1 MKNFKILMMIFIFNF
16 LLLTSHFSFLYA
28 SDWPSFRGNLQN
40 TGYTDEVVTP
50 PLNLGWQIKLPN
62 NSTIA
67 SSPVVSSGIL
77 YIASEDGFIYALN
90 SFTGEILWK
99 FKTESAIRG
108 TPYAGEDSVWTTSG
122 DGYIYSFD
130 KIFGRLLFKSQT
142 GGQDASSPILSD
154 GKVYIGSGYPKNEVM
169 CFDGLLGNLLGSY
182 KTGQPIYSSPAIYSD
197 SVYIGSDDGKFYG
210 LSKDLVPQKEFKP
223 DKGLIYFSS
232 PAVDNDIIYG
242 LSGDYD
248 KNFYAWD
255 LNTGMEKWR
264 YPTGTNPAKYVMIS
278 SPAVANNLVYF
289 AMGFPTAYLYAL
301 NKDALTLA
309 FKQDIGSSLERG
321 ILSSPAISDKVLYI
335 GSGSSKLYAIDAL
348 SGATLHTEN
357 LLGPTVSS
365 PAISEGIVYI
375 TTIDGNIYS
384 FEGNNPLGLK
394 VNSPNNL
401 ITTSSNITV
410 SGEVNIGVNLKVKG
424 EDVDTTTGSFSKDLV
439 LSQGKNRIEIS
450 ATDGTNTVTYYRTVL
465 YDESYK
471 SEDVS
476 GDKESTITSLD
487 GTEVYIPEGVISGT
501 YNLII
506 LKPGQT
512 FSDPPNPELKGTSI
526 LREIILK
533 DENGAVLKGKLGGR
547 IKITIPYSDTDIA
560 GIKEENLRVFY
571 YNDEKGEWEIAGTG
585 QVVDLQN
592 YKISVWVD
600 HLSVFRIFEILV
612 SDKLMF
618 EAVNYPNPFSP
629 NRVVGETANDYGT
642 YFAFRLSKDANIT
655 IEIFTITGEKI
666 KTINASGSIGFNKV
680 LWGGIN
686 DRGELVANG
695 VYIYRITAQAFSGE
709 KHVIKGKMAV
719 LR

>member
-28 SDWPSFRGNLQN
+28 SDWQSFRGNLQN
-40 TGYTDEVVTP
+40 TGYTDEVVMP
-50 PLNLGWQIKLPN
+50 PLSLGWQIKLPN
-62 NSTIA
+62 NSTIV

-77 YIASEDGFIYALN
+77 YVTSEDGFIYALN
-90 SFTGEILWK
+90 AFDGTILWK
-99 FKTESAIRG
+99 CKTGSAIRG
-108 TPYAGEDSVWTTSG
+108 TPYAYEDSVWTTSG
-122 DGYIYSFD
+122 DGYIYKFD
-130 KIFGRLLFKSQT
+130 SLFGKLLFKSQT

-154 GKVYIGSGYPKNEVM
+154 GKLYIGSGYPKNEVM
-169 CFDGLLGNLLGSY
+169 CFDATSGNLLGSY
-182 KTGQPIYSSPAIYSD
+182 KTSQPIYSSPAILSD
-197 SVYIGSDDGKFYG
+197 SVYIGSDDGKFYR

-264 YPTGTNPAKYVMIS
+264 YPTDTNPNKYVMIS
-278 SPAVANNLVYF
+278 SPAVGNGLVY
-289 AMGFPTAYLYAL
+289 AGMGFPTT
-301 NKDALTLA
+301 TLFA
-309 FKQDIGSSLERG
+309 IDKNTGTLSWSQNIGSSLQRAYT
-321 ILSSPAISDKVLYI
+321 SSPAVSSKVVYV
-335 GSGSSKLYAIDAL
+335 GSGSGKLYALDADNGGILDEETL
-348 SGATLHTEN
+348 S
-357 LLGPTVSS
+357 GPTVSS

-375 TTIDGNIYS
+375 TTIDGNIHS
-384 FEGNNPLGLK
+384 FEGKNPLNLK

-401 ITTSSNITV
+401 ITTSANITV
-410 SGEVNIGVNLKVKG
+410 SGTVNIGVHLKVKG
-424 EDVDTTTGSFSKDLV
+424 EDVDTTTGSFSKNLI
-439 LSQGKNRIEIS
+439 LNQGKNKIEIS
-450 ATDGTNTVTYYRTVL
+450 ATDEVNTVTYYRTIL
-465 YDESYK
+465 YDDSYK

-476 GDKESTITSLD
+476 GDKESTTESPD

-506 LKPGQT
+506 LSPLQT

-533 DENGAVLKGKLGGR
+533 DENGAVLKGKLGGK

-571 YNDEKGEWEIAGTG
+571 YNDEKGKWEIAGTE

-629 NRVVGETANDYGT
+629 NRVVGETSNDYGT
-642 YFAFRLSKDANIT
+642 YFAFRLSKDASIT

-666 KTINASGSIGFNKV
+666 KTINTTGLIGFNKV

-695 VYIYRITAQAFSGE
+695 VYIYRITAQSISGE